1 MTGQLIT
8 LEGGEGVGKTT
19 NLAFIERYFDD
30 RGIPL
35 LRTREPGGTP
45 LGENIRELLLQGDA
59 MDLKAELLLVFA
71 ARAQHVAAV
80 IRPALSVGTW
90 VLSDR
95 FTDASYAYQG
105 GGRGLSLEMIETLER
120 WVQDMLQPD
129 LTLLLD
135 LPVETGMARAKDR
148 GRPDRFESEQLDFF
162 ERVRAAYVERAK
174 AYPQRFRR
182 IDASQALETVQA
194 EIKSH
199 LDAFLERQG

>member
-162 ERVRAAYVERAK
+162 ERVRVAYVGRAK

-199 LDAFLERQG
+199 LDAFLERRG

>member
-80 IRPALSVGTW
+80 IRPALSGGTW

-162 ERVRAAYVERAK
+162 ERVRAAYVGRAK

>member
-80 IRPALSVGTW
+80 IRPALSGGTW

>member
-105 GGRGLSLEMIETLER
+105 GGSWT
-120 WVQDMLQPD
+120 
-129 LTLLLD
+129 
-135 LPVETGMARAKDR
+135 
-148 GRPDRFESEQLDFF
+148 FF
-162 ERVRAAYVERAK
+162 R
-174 AYPQRFRR
+174 
-182 IDASQALETVQA
+182 D
-194 EIKSH
+194 
-199 LDAFLERQG
+199 D